1 VHPDPALLREAVLA
15 GIVPVR
21 PSGTPLALGM
31 RRSYRQVVQWI
42 KPPSRLAVRAASVLR
57 RLSSMRQAGP
67 VPPGPPATT
76 SPVAGSPMQPPTVSL
91 RRASSSGGGGG
102 FDVASGA
109 AAAGA
114 SVTEAPIMAVS
125 VPVPVAT
132 TVHVLAEAAMDEL
145 VPDVREVDV
154 PLDAT
159 FNPGTLRVAA
169 ARPVG
174 PGGGGGGGGDSSF
187 AASRGG
193 AAPAPWL
200 AARNTPFDAVARGKA
215 LGAPLARGVFAGAPG
230 GGGDD
235 DHAASAVSQHRVAYR
250 RYRAVAVAT
259 YVAAVQRRR
268 DADDLPA
275 AVAALLVAGT
285 TAAATRDAGADGG
298 GGRAGNG
305 DDAAD
310 VLAAPTDDP
319 RRLESLHPYSLA
331 EGGVVLWALSRLAQD
346 GDAPVNGGGDG
357 FVGGADDSHALGAGR
372 RVVDL

>member
-1 VHPDPALLREAVLA
+1 MGSRLAIVPRGVHPDPALLREAVLA

-145 VPDVREVDV
+145 VGRRLAEQISEPQAKTLGKLVEQMERAARLRDGDAFYRLNLQFHDLLVEYAGNRKLASMYRMLVKELALARRHNLASSQVL
-154 PLDAT
+154 PHSAAEHRNILDAI
-159 FNPGTLRVAA
+159 LSRDAEAA
-169 ARPVG
+169 ARAMFEHAMRSK
-174 PGGGGGGGGDSSF
+174 DRMLQAHLS
-187 AASRGG
+187 G
-193 AAPAPWL
+193 A
-200 AARNTPFDAVARGKA
+200 G
-215 LGAPLARGVFAGAPG
+215 LAR
-230 GGGDD
+230 
-235 DHAASAVSQHRVAYR
+235 
-250 RYRAVAVAT
+250 
-259 YVAAVQRRR
+259 QRRK
-268 DADDLPA
+268 
-275 AVAALLVAGT
+275 G
-285 TAAATRDAGADGG
+285 
-298 GGRAGNG
+298 
-305 DDAAD
+305 
-310 VLAAPTDDP
+310 
-319 RRLESLHPYSLA
+319 
-331 EGGVVLWALSRLAQD
+331 
-346 GDAPVNGGGDG
+346 
-357 FVGGADDSHALGAGR
+357 
-372 RVVDL
+372 